1 MQEDYF
7 NGYHLLIDFYECENR
22 DILKQIDSGIIEKA
36 IIDSGMRV
44 ADSLNYSFKEE
55 DDSGSYSFCFILFES
70 HVSGHSWPQLGM
82 INLDVYV
89 CHYSMDNTQ
98 KAEKVLE
105 FLENLYK
112 PRKKII
118 QKVKRGLITEA
129 SPSFLFKK
137 IIKIF
142 NFFR

>member
-7 NGYHLLIDFYECENR
+7 NGYHLLIDFYGCENL
-22 DILKQIDSGIIEKA
+22 DLLKSINAKMIERA

-44 ADSLNYSFKEE
+44 ADYNNFRFKSE
-55 DDSGSYSFCFILFES
+55 DDSGSYSFFFILFES
-70 HVSGHSWPQLGM
+70 HVSGHSWPEYNM

-89 CHYSMDNTQ
+89 CHHSMDNTQ
-98 KAEKVLE
+98 KAEKVLK

-118 QKVKRGLITEA
+118 QRVKRGLITEA
-129 SPSFLFKK
+129 SPSSLFKK
-137 IIKIF
+137 IIKIL